1 MGFEHS
7 VCHGSLTTTYMH
19 VYIYIYTYI
28 YNLAD
33 YALYIY
39 SNQYISI
46 NEHNERV
53 QQQGAIYK
61 LDIPLLCL
69 IIVYLY
75 VDTLM

>member
-1 MGFEHS
+1 M
-7 VCHGSLTTTYMH
+7 CRGSLTTTYMH
-19 VYIYIYTYI
+19 VCIYIYIYTYI